1 MKRCVNCGREMID
14 TAKYCIYCN
23 ARQPETASAEDTRK
37 MRPPGTVRPSGN
49 EIQPEPAA
57 EDAAGRPGQRISA
70 GTVLAFLKGHRSL
83 AGIIAAIIVV
93 LAVILGVSAGRE
105 TEIDLA
111 KYTEVQFS
119 GYNGDGT
126 ARVEF
131 DNNAFLFDLAAA
143 MAKKG
148 KISRAA
154 VRDATPD
161 TIQSVMNVNWEDGT
175 KITLAADTVDYGL
188 DRSQGLSNGDIVTL
202 AYRCSNAQAKKYGIR
217 FIGEEQ
223 SLTVGGLSDVER
235 FDAFAGVDVTVSG
248 PDGYGEAVISKT
260 GTEELYSRLDFTAD
274 KDHELHNGDQVIV
287 SVTNR
292 DGGDDF
298 SEFGRIYGKV
308 PGETTKVFDVSGLT
322 EYPTFDAFA
331 GLSVTV
337 EGAEPYGYIILE
349 NTDESNDI
357 WFEADRYDNLS
368 NGDEVTVRAVPGY
381 TGEFNAQYAEIY
393 GQVPEKTEIILQI
406 QDLPRQQEETE

>member
-1 MKRCVNCGREMID
+1 M
-14 TAKYCIYCN
+14 
-23 ARQPETASAEDTRK
+23 
-37 MRPPGTVRPSGN
+37 
-49 EIQPEPAA
+49 
-57 EDAAGRPGQRISA
+57 
-70 GTVLAFLKGHRSL
+70 
-83 AGIIAAIIVV
+83 
-93 LAVILGVSAGRE
+93 
-105 TEIDLA
+105 
-111 KYTEVQFS
+111 
-119 GYNGDGT
+119 
-126 ARVEF
+126 
-131 DNNAFLFDLAAA
+131 
-143 MAKKG
+143 
-148 KISRAA
+148 
-154 VRDATPD
+154 
-161 TIQSVMNVNWEDGT
+161 
-175 KITLAADTVDYGL
+175 
-188 DRSQGLSNGDIVTL
+188 TL